1 MILTVTPNTA
11 LDRIMFIEE
20 WESGKTQY
28 PEPCIDAIGGKGL
41 DVSFALKC
49 LGKPSLAMG
58 FIAGQVGK
66 TLTGLL
72 DNQQIRHRLTWVN
85 GETRIAHVIVETK
98 KHQHSHIT
106 TKGFTVSGKDTQ
118 KFLREFSKQ
127 IRKATWMVSAGTLSP
142 GLETEFFRTIVDLA
156 NQHSVHSLIDSKGL
170 PVLKVLASKPS
181 IIKMN
186 KSEFQGTFSVKTP
199 TIGEITKQGR
209 VILEKNNLPALVI
222 TCGGDGI
229 LAMLPGETLHAQSP
243 AQVEVNAAGAGDA
256 VSAGLVSRLAE
267 GKSWKEALQW
277 GSAAGAATVLTEAT
291 AECRLDDVQR
301 IYNKTTVKIV

>member
-1 MILTVTPNTA
+1 
-11 LDRIMFIEE
+11 
-20 WESGKTQY
+20 
-28 PEPCIDAIGGKGL
+28 
-41 DVSFALKC
+41 
-49 LGKPSLAMG
+49 
-58 FIAGQVGK
+58 
-66 TLTGLL
+66 
-72 DNQQIRHRLTWVN
+72 
-85 GETRIAHVIVETK
+85 
-98 KHQHSHIT
+98 
-106 TKGFTVSGKDTQ
+106 
-118 KFLREFSKQ
+118 
-127 IRKATWMVSAGTLSP
+127 
-142 GLETEFFRTIVDLA
+142 
-156 NQHSVHSLIDSKGL
+156 
-170 PVLKVLASKPS
+170 VLASKPS

-186 KSEFQGTFSVKTP
+186 KSEFQDTFSVKTP
-199 TIGEITKQGR
+199 TIEKIVKKGR
-209 VILEKNNLPALVI
+209 AILEKNNLPALVI